1 MSIREQS
8 KRKSSKRARDFCIRP
23 SIYAC
28 IRTVSQFSVA
38 VSCALYAFSAQFWL
52 DWWSDAEAQH
62 PGQQPRSIGH
72 LLHERRQPGENW
84 VVASVLTDVVA
95 LSRSEQQLSC
105 LTLVMPSKQRILMLD
120 KVTSSVDRALEYIKG
135 TETWPP

>member
-1 MSIREQS
+1 M
-8 KRKSSKRARDFCIRP
+8 
-23 SIYAC
+23 
-28 IRTVSQFSVA
+28 
-38 VSCALYAFSAQFWL
+38 
-52 DWWSDAEAQH
+52 
-62 PGQQPRSIGH
+62 
-72 LLHERRQPGENW
+72 
-84 VVASVLTDVVA
+84 VASVLTDVVA